1 MQLARIGKH
10 LLLSSRGQVQ
20 RSFPPAVRESIREAI
35 RQAEAT
41 HSGQIRFAVEG
52 VLPPRALF
60 ANISAQ
66 ARALDVFSHLRIWDT
81 EHNNGVLIYVLLA
94 DHAVAIVADRGI
106 HAKAGEATWQ
116 EVARVMEARFAKGE
130 FETGA
135 QEGIRMIARELVVH
149 FPSAGG
155 GENELPDEVVLL

>member
-1 MQLARIGKH
+1 
-10 LLLSSRGQVQ
+10 
-20 RSFPPAVRESIREAI
+20 
-35 RQAEAT
+35 
-41 HSGQIRFAVEG
+41 
-52 VLPPRALF
+52 
-60 ANISAQ
+60 
-66 ARALDVFSHLRIWDT
+66 
-81 EHNNGVLIYVLLA
+81 LIYVLLA